1 MKKLTLSA
9 IALTAST
16 MIGSAASYADLV
28 GQLWLN
34 EPAVATNLA
43 LFPTGLTSGIDATFT
58 STAFDY
64 TGSFT
69 GTIGQFLN
77 NDAATL
83 PGGANGAIAN
93 TLLGNTVFR
102 FTGNA
107 VAPAGVVLGTNIPAG
122 TLGIAHDDGV
132 VVSSGINTTG
142 GNIINSPMGT
152 PEILSTGLLAGAQ
165 QITVLYGEC
174 CGGPANLVSNIDNA
188 PVPEPASLALLGAA
202 LAGFGV
208 MRRRR
213 KTV

>member
-1 MKKLTLSA
+1 MKKLTLGA
-9 IALTAST
+9 VALAAST
-16 MIGSAASYADLV
+16 MIGSAPSQADLV

-34 EPAVATNLA
+34 ETAVATNLA
-43 LFPTGLTSGIDATFT
+43 LFPTGLLSGIDATFT

-64 TGSFT
+64 NGSFT

-83 PGGANGAIAN
+83 SVPAVAN
-93 TLLGNTVFR
+93 LPLGNTVFR
-102 FTGNA
+102 FTGSA
-107 VAPAGVVLGTNIPAG
+107 VAPAGVVNGTNIPAG

-132 VVSSGINTTG
+132 IVSSGINTIG
-142 GNIINSPMGT
+142 GNIINSPAAT
-152 PEILSTGLLAGAQ
+152 PIILSTGAFGAAARDV
-165 QITVLYGEC
+165 TVLYGEC

-213 KTV
+213 KTS